1 MNKRS
6 QTGKRC
12 APIFANDRSFGN
24 MNYQFGKPRFP
35 VTVSA
40 PQDHPASHEARRAV
54 LATMRP
60 DTLHR
65 IEQAVLKL
73 FSQKDFHEVSLI
85 DVARTAH
92 VSLQTIYKYFGSK
105 EVLVYAML
113 DVMLGRLAERMLD
126 HLQGIDDVRER
137 LRKTC
142 WVTVDYMDKHPAVI
156 QLFFTAVPVSRHNQ
170 IGIYESPE
178 LMGAFRGVLKD
189 GQARGVLNN
198 KVSSKVLLDVFMG
211 IIGRVILMHIVRGE
225 KRPLIEQFDDFF
237 DIVWRAM
244 SNA

>member
-1 MNKRS
+1 M
-6 QTGKRC
+6 
-12 APIFANDRSFGN
+12 
-24 MNYQFGKPRFP
+24 
-35 VTVSA
+35 
-40 PQDHPASHEARRAV
+40 
-54 LATMRP
+54 LATMRT
-60 DTLHR
+60 DTLNR
-65 IEQAVLKL
+65 IEQAVLAL

-126 HLQGIDDVRER
+126 HLQGIDDARER
-137 LRKTC
+137 LRKTL

-156 QLFFTAVPVSRHNQ
+156 LLLFTAVPVSRHNN
-170 IGIYESPE
+170 IGIYESAE

-198 KVSSKVLLDVFMG
+198 TVSSKVLLDVFMG
-211 IIGRVILMHIVRGE
+211 ILGRVILMHIVRGE
-225 KRPLIEQFDDFF
+225 RRPLMDQFDEFF
-237 DIVWRAM
+237 NIVWRAM
-244 SNA
+244 SVE

>member
-1 MNKRS
+1 M
-6 QTGKRC
+6 T
-12 APIFANDRSFGN
+12 A
-24 MNYQFGKPRFP
+24 
-35 VTVSA
+35 SA

-142 WVTVDYMDKHPAVI
+142 WVTLDYMDKHPAVI

>member
-1 MNKRS
+1 M
-6 QTGKRC
+6 
-12 APIFANDRSFGN
+12 
-24 MNYQFGKPRFP
+24 
-35 VTVSA
+35 
-40 PQDHPASHEARRAV
+40 
-54 LATMRP
+54 LATMRT
-60 DTLHR
+60 DTLQR
-65 IEQAVLKL
+65 IENAVLSL
-73 FSQKDFHEVSLI
+73 FSQRDFHEVSLI

-126 HLQGIDDVRER
+126 HLQGIDDARER
-137 LRKTC
+137 LRKTL

-156 QLFFTAVPVSRHNQ
+156 LLLFTAVPVSRHNN
-170 IGIYESPE
+170 IGIYESAE

-198 KVSSKVLLDVFMG
+198 AVSSKVLLDVFMG

-225 KRPLIEQFDDFF
+225 LRPLIEQFDEFF
-237 DIVWRAM
+237 NIVWRAM
-244 SNA
+244 SVE

>member
-1 MNKRS
+1 M
-6 QTGKRC
+6 
-12 APIFANDRSFGN
+12 
-24 MNYQFGKPRFP
+24 
-35 VTVSA
+35 
-40 PQDHPASHEARRAV
+40 
-54 LATMRP
+54 LATMRT
-60 DTLHR
+60 DTLQR
-65 IEQAVLKL
+65 IENAVLSL
-73 FSQKDFHEVSLI
+73 FSQRDFHEVSLI

-126 HLQGIDDVRER
+126 HLQGIDDARER
-137 LRKTC
+137 LRKTL

-156 QLFFTAVPVSRHNQ
+156 LLLFTAVPVSRHNN
-170 IGIYESPE
+170 IGIYESAE

-198 KVSSKVLLDVFMG
+198 TVSSKVLLDVFMG

-225 KRPLIEQFDDFF
+225 QRPLIEQFDEFF
-237 DIVWRAM
+237 NIVWRAM
-244 SNA
+244 SVE

>member
-1 MNKRS
+1 M
-6 QTGKRC
+6 T
-12 APIFANDRSFGN
+12 A
-24 MNYQFGKPRFP
+24 
-35 VTVSA
+35 SA

-126 HLQGIDDVRER
+126 HLQGIDNVRER

-142 WVTVDYMDKHPAVI
+142 WVTLDYMDKHPAVI
-156 QLFFTAVPVSRHNQ
+156 LLLFTAVPVSRHNQ

-189 GQARGVLNN
+189 GQARGVLNHR
-198 KVSSKVLLDVFMG
+198 VSSKVLLDVFMG
-211 IIGRVILMHIVRGE
+211 IIGRVILMHVVRGE
-225 KRPLIEQFDDFF
+225 QRPLIEQFDELFH
-237 DIVWRAM
+237 IVWRAM
-244 SNA
+244 SAD

>member
-1 MNKRS
+1 M
-6 QTGKRC
+6 
-12 APIFANDRSFGN
+12 
-24 MNYQFGKPRFP
+24 
-35 VTVSA
+35 
-40 PQDHPASHEARRAV
+40 
-54 LATMRP
+54 LATMRT
-60 DTLHR
+60 DTLQR
-65 IEQAVLKL
+65 IENAVLSL
-73 FSQKDFHEVSLI
+73 FSQRDFHEVSLI

-126 HLQGIDDVRER
+126 HLQGIDDARER
-137 LRKTC
+137 LRKTL

-156 QLFFTAVPVSRHNQ
+156 LLLFTAVPVSRHNN
-170 IGIYESPE
+170 IGIYESAE

-198 KVSSKVLLDVFMG
+198 AVSSKVLLDVFMG

-225 KRPLIEQFDDFF
+225 QRPLIEQFDEFF
-237 DIVWRAM
+237 NIVWRAM
-244 SNA
+244 SVE

>member
-1 MNKRS
+1 MPARS
-6 QTGKRC
+6 
-12 APIFANDRSFGN
+12 PSPPP
-24 MNYQFGKPRFP
+24 PR
-35 VTVSA
+35 TH
-40 PQDHPASHEARRAV
+40 DERRAM
-54 LATMRP
+54 LATMRT
-60 DTLHR
+60 DTLQR
-65 IEQAVLKL
+65 IENAVLSL
-73 FSQKDFHEVSLI
+73 FSQRDFHEVSLI

-126 HLQGIDDVRER
+126 HLQGIDDARER
-137 LRKTC
+137 LRKTL

-156 QLFFTAVPVSRHNQ
+156 LLLFTAVPVSRHNN

-189 GQARGVLNN
+189 GQARGVLNST
-198 KVSSKVLLDVFMG
+198 VSSKVLLDVFMG

-225 KRPLIEQFDDFF
+225 RRPLIEQFDEFF
-237 DIVWRAM
+237 NIVWRAM
-244 SNA
+244 SVE

>member
-1 MNKRS
+1 M
-6 QTGKRC
+6 
-12 APIFANDRSFGN
+12 
-24 MNYQFGKPRFP
+24 
-35 VTVSA
+35 
-40 PQDHPASHEARRAV
+40 
-54 LATMRP
+54 LATMRT
-60 DTLHR
+60 DTLQR
-65 IEQAVLKL
+65 IENAVLSL
-73 FSQKDFHEVSLI
+73 FSQRDFHEVSLI

-113 DVMLGRLAERMLD
+113 DVTLGRLADRMLD
-126 HLQGIDDVRER
+126 HLQGIDNVRER

-142 WVTVDYMDKHPAVI
+142 WVTLDYMDKHPAVI
-156 QLFFTAVPVSRHNQ
+156 LLLFTAVPVSRHNQ

-198 KVSSKVLLDVFMG
+198 TVSSKVLLDVFMG

-225 KRPLIEQFDDFF
+225 RRPLIEQFDEFF
-237 DIVWRAM
+237 HIVWRAM
-244 SNA
+244 SVE

>member
-1 MNKRS
+1 M
-6 QTGKRC
+6 
-12 APIFANDRSFGN
+12 
-24 MNYQFGKPRFP
+24 
-35 VTVSA
+35 
-40 PQDHPASHEARRAV
+40 
-54 LATMRP
+54 LATMRT
-60 DTLHR
+60 DTLLR
-65 IEQAVLKL
+65 IEKAVLSL
-73 FSQKDFHEVSLI
+73 FSQRDFHEVSLI

-126 HLQGIDDVRER
+126 HLQGIDNVRER

-142 WVTVDYMDKHPAVI
+142 WVTLDYMDKHPAVI
-156 QLFFTAVPVSRHNQ
+156 LLLFTAVPVSRHNQ

-198 KVSSKVLLDVFMG
+198 TVSSKVLLDVFMG
-211 IIGRVILMHIVRGE
+211 IIGRVILMHVVRGE
-225 KRPLIEQFDDFF
+225 QRPLVDQFDALFH
-237 DIVWRAM
+237 IVWRAM
-244 SNA
+244 SDD

>member
-1 MNKRS
+1 M
-6 QTGKRC
+6 T
-12 APIFANDRSFGN
+12 A
-24 MNYQFGKPRFP
+24 
-35 VTVSA
+35 SA

-126 HLQGIDDVRER
+126 HLQGIDDVREG